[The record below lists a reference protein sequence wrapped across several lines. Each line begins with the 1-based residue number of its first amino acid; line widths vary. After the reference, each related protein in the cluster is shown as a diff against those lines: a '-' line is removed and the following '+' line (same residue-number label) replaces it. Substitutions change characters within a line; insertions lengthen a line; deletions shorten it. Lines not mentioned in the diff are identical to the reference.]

1 MVKSFAT
8 SAALLVAAAT
18 AASVPDG
25 TWPTSTGSVHFSE
38 AHIVKA
44 GEVFDGKMQTYERS
58 DVSCE
63 GQTESGAD
71 TAVFKMEPGATLKNV
86 IIGKNQME
94 GVHCDK
100 HDCTIENVWW
110 DDVCEDA
117 LSVKGGTAS
126 SVTTVTG
133 GGARSADDKV
143 IQHNGYG
150 TVKIDGFYGEDI
162 SKLYRSCG
170 TCGDKQRK
178 VDVSN
183 VYVVNPGNAVV
194 TVNKNWNDEATL
206 SNVWVKSSGD
216 KVKIC
221 QWSQGNADGEPSMLG
236 DGPSPPLCQYSES
249 DIHLNGDVSQA
260 TGTSNSSSSAPNNTT
275 QSSSTGSSSTAAQTA
290 STTSSQESASSQAA
304 TNSTTGASEASGPG
318 TVAPANSGSAEQ
330 TQGSSESSQTEQ
342 QQSNEESTEDPT
354 QQTQQTQQS
363 SASASS
369 KKSDNDSDDAK
380 NEEQTITAGGSST
393 TSGAS
398 TTSSGR
404 STSTDSPTQSS
415 STGSATDDSSN
426 DSTTQSSTAG
436 STTTTGSATQSSSA
450 GSTAQT
456 GTNSSTSTSTGSIPD
471 GTWPTSTGSVKLTAP
486 QVIKAGEV
494 FDGKMQTFD
503 RSDITCSD
511 GEGQKDTA
519 VFLVEAGGTLKNAI
533 IGKNQK
539 EGVHCDDHDCT
550 IENVWWDDV
559 CEDALSIKGGSASS
573 VTTVTNCGAK
583 SASDKVVQH
592 NGQGTVNID
601 GFYAEN
607 FGKLYRSCGTC
618 GDIPRTVTLKNVYAV
633 DPLVS
638 VVTVNK
644 NYGDKAT
651 LSNIRVKT
659 SDGNNDVKV
668 CQWSQGGSTPSNLG
682 DGPSGTLCQ
691 YSESDVQINQ

>member
-1 MVKSFAT
+1 MVKSFVPFAT
-8 SAALLVAAAT
+8 LLLAT
-18 AASVPDG
+18 ASAASVPDG
-25 TWPTSTGSVHFSE
+25 TWPTSTGTVQYAE
-38 AHIVKA
+38 AYIIKA
-44 GEVFDGKMQTYERS
+44 GEVFDGKMQTFERS

-71 TAVFKMEPGATLKNV
+71 TAVFKMEPGATLKNA

-117 LSVKGGTAS
+117 LSIKGGTAS
-126 SVTTVTG
+126 SVSTVTG

-170 TCGDKQRK
+170 TCGDRPKK
-178 VDVSN
+178 VSVSN
-183 VYVVNPGNAVV
+183 VYVVNPGNAIV

-206 SNVWVKSSGD
+206 SNIWVKSSND

-249 DIHLNGDVSQA
+249 DVHINGDVSQA
-260 TGTSNSSSSAPNNTT
+260 TGTSTSNSSSS
-275 QSSSTGSSSTAAQTA
+275 
-290 STTSSQESASSQAA
+290 
-304 TNSTTGASEASGPG
+304 
-318 TVAPANSGSAEQ
+318 
-330 TQGSSESSQTEQ
+330 TE
-342 QQSNEESTEDPT
+342 
-354 QQTQQTQQS
+354 
-363 SASASS
+363 
-369 KKSDNDSDDAK
+369 
-380 NEEQTITAGGSST
+380 
-393 TSGAS
+393 
-398 TTSSGR
+398 
-404 STSTDSPTQSS
+404 TQSS
-415 STGSATDDSSN
+415 STGSAATQTTISTASSQESAPSASTPTNSSTAASDSNVPGTVAPAGSNSNSEQTSVSTESSQTQQNETSDESNDETTQTQQSTTSSN
-426 DSTTQSSTAG
+426 KNGDSDDAQNEEQTITASGNGSTTSDAGTSTTESSTAG
-436 STTTTGSATQSSSA
+436 STTQASSDDSTTQNSSA
-450 GSTAQT
+450 GSTTQSSGTGSTAQT
-456 GTNSSTSTSTGSIPD
+456 STNSSTSTSTGSVPD
-471 GTWPTSTGSVKLTAP
+471 GTWPASTGTVQYTEP
-486 QVIKAGEV
+486 YTIKAGEV
-494 FDGKMQTFD
+494 FDGKMQTFE
-503 RSDITCSD
+503 RSDITCSG

-559 CEDALSIKGGSASS
+559 CEDALSIKGGTASS
-573 VTTVTNCGAK
+573 VTTVTNCGARY
-583 SASDKVVQH
+583 ASDKVVQH
-592 NGQGTVNID
+592 NGYGTVKID
-601 GFYAEN
+601 GFFAQE

-618 GDIPRTVTLKNVYAV
+618 GDIPRTVTVDNVYAI

-638 VVTVNK
+638 VITVNK
-644 NYGDKAT
+644 NYGDQAK
-651 LSNIRVKT
+651 LSNIHVKT
-659 SDGNNDVKV
+659 TNGNNDVKV
-668 CQWSQGGSTPSNLG
+668 CQWSQGGSSPSNLG

-691 YSESDVQINQ
+691 YSESDVHINE